1 MEELDKMVGQTGIK
15 KQIRDFVELA
25 RHYSHEGVKLS
36 SRMSLQWC
44 LTGNSAMGK
53 GTVARIIARLYK
65 AMGIVDKGQVFDFK
79 VERMIG
85 LMEDEAQR
93 SIGEALV
100 KSRYLA
106 FR

>member
-1 MEELDKMVGQTGIK
+1 
-15 KQIRDFVELA
+15 
-25 RHYSHEGVKLS
+25 
-36 SRMSLQWC
+36 MSLQWC

-53 GTVARIIARLYK
+53 GTVARIVARLYK

-100 KSRYLA
+100 KSSGGILLFDEDSPKLNEA
-106 FR
+106 VGFP

>member
-1 MEELDKMVGQTGIK
+1 
-15 KQIRDFVELA
+15 
-25 RHYSHEGVKLS
+25 
-36 SRMSLQWC
+36 MSLQWC

-85 LMEDEAQR
+85 LMEDRGSA
-93 SIGEALV
+93 
-100 KSRYLA
+100 
-106 FR
+106 

>member
-1 MEELDKMVGQTGIK
+1 
-15 KQIRDFVELA
+15 
-25 RHYSHEGVKLS
+25 
-36 SRMSLQWC
+36 
-44 LTGNSAMGK
+44 MGK
-53 GTVARIIARLYK
+53 GTVARIVARLYK

-100 KSRYLA
+100 KSSGGILL
-106 FR
+106 FDEDSPK

>member
-1 MEELDKMVGQTGIK
+1 
-15 KQIRDFVELA
+15 
-25 RHYSHEGVKLS
+25 
-36 SRMSLQWC
+36 MSLQWC

-85 LMEDEAQR
+85 LWKTR
-93 SIGEALV
+93 LSVVSG
-100 KSRYLA
+100 KRW
-106 FR
+106 